1 MERFDRD
8 VESRRAQ
15 RLPVLPCVAAAA
27 HIRLTLQMSRAPRR
41 HDCTD
46 RRARRLHLHIS
57 QRAGEPGRDIGEPAR
72 RPSVEHSNR
81 RHTGTIGERA
91 SRIQFKPHTKVA
103 DRDMCAIVGIDTHHV
118 DTAIHTPQLA

>member
-1 MERFDRD
+1 MI
-8 VESRRAQ
+8 AQ
-15 RLPVLPCVAAAA
+15 TVGRVGSICTLASGLANLVGTSASPHGGRLW
-27 HIRLTLQMSRAPRR
+27 
-41 HDCTD
+41 
-46 RRARRLHLHIS
+46 
-57 QRAGEPGRDIGEPAR
+57 
-72 RPSVEHSNR
+72 EHPNR